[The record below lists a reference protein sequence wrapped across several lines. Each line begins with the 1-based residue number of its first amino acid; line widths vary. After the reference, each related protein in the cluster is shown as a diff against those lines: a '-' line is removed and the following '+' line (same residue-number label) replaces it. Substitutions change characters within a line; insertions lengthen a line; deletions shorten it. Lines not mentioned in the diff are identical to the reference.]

1 MLGYMGPTAVSDSL
15 MASRWGKLINN
26 ACMSGMS
33 AACGTTFGGVLDN
46 DVARA
51 CLSYLGREVK
61 QCCEAAGYKLPILLH
76 RAVPGDAGYCRPGH
90 VQR

>member
-1 MLGYMGPTAVSDSL
+1 MDGSIGPRIQKVADTLGYMGHAAVSNSL

-33 AACGTTFGGVLDN
+33 AVCGATFGGVLDN

-51 CLSYLGREVK
+51 
-61 QCCEAAGYKLPILLH
+61 A
-76 RAVPGDAGYCRPGH
+76 
-90 VQR
+90 